1 MSFEPL
7 SPQARAAVTMEEQF
21 RAAANLLERFLVEG
35 AFRSEKPADFAITHL
50 VGRSLADLRWG
61 QYLVGEGYPIQMYS
75 VIRPVSE
82 ALNLIGL
89 FAQQPERAEAWAAG
103 EYREFQP
110 AKVRRELGIE
120 SDPVYAWMAEHSHP
134 RFAGLQLTTYKIK
147 REGEDEWRNVRFLG
161 ELPLELGPVLIATTM
176 PGLAL
181 LDLALG
187 AGHVVVRK
195 EVALGWATMLRQIA
209 ELLEPG
215 FQAVWEA
222 AAPDEIKLDETGSKL
237 REAIKSSVDRAREI
251 ERIADEAK
259 ARAEGAASEGEGA
272 AK

>member
-1 MSFEPL
+1 
-7 SPQARAAVTMEEQF
+7 MEEQF
-21 RAAANLLERFLVEG
+21 RAAADMLERFIVDG

-61 QYLVGEGYPIQMYS
+61 QYLAGEGYPIQMYS

-82 ALNLIGL
+82 ALNLIDL
-89 FAQQPERAEAWAAG
+89 FVKEPDRTDAWVAG
-103 EYREFQP
+103 DYRQFQP
-110 AKVRRELGIE
+110 AAVRKELGID

-147 REGEDEWRNVRFLG
+147 REGQEEWQNVLFLG
-161 ELPLELGPVLIATTM
+161 ELPLEFGPVLIATTM

-181 LDLALG
+181 LDLALA

-195 EVALGWATMLRQIA
+195 DVALGWATMLRQVA
-209 ELLEPG
+209 ELLETG
-215 FQAVWEA
+215 FQAVWDA
-222 AAPDEIKLDETGSKL
+222 ADFGDVGLDELGSKM

-251 ERIADEAK
+251 EQIADEASG
-259 ARAEGAASEGEGA
+259 RADRGTEEAGADPS
-272 AK
+272 